1 MRKRFLVVL
10 GTMLLLCACNSGAA
24 TPQPSDTPTPIV
36 RFENVHTERE
46 PFTTNSVPLENCNG
60 TDKVTQN
67 VSRTQTV
74 TVDTEYG
81 ASGELSGGI
90 KGVLDAKLQAQFNVK
105 NGESKEFKQEYS
117 IPVDAGKRVAYEIRW
132 YETWQVGDAVIDNLN
147 LRVPFR
153 VRTGLEGEL
162 GSGAPQSC
170 QSANVP
176 TTAATDTPVPPT
188 AMPQPSATPV
198 PPTSTP
204 QPSATPAPSQSP
216 TEISVLPS
224 PSKPTLVPPTFTA
237 VAKAYPCDATIISPG
252 NTATLLNIVRLKPQ
266 QTADLQAPI
275 QAKTHV
281 RIFESTA
288 DSFSNRWYRIHDLQ
302 GSRLG
307 WIPSE
312 YAALA
317 SNCPS

>member
-1 MRKRFLVVL
+1 MPKQFLVVL
-10 GTMLLLCACNSGAA
+10 ATMLLLSACSSGAA
-24 TPQPSDTPTPIV
+24 TLQPSDTPTPVV

-147 LRVPFR
+147 LRIPFR

-170 QSANVP
+170 QSANLP
-176 TTAATDTPVPPT
+176 TAGATDTPVPPT
-188 AMPQPSATPV
+188 STPQPSDTPV

-204 QPSATPAPSQSP
+204 QPSATAVLSTATPQPSATPVIATPASAKSYPCEGTIVFDTGGLLNQVKVSP
-216 TEISVLPS
+216 DINS
-224 PSKPTLVPPTFTA
+224 PSKPA
-237 VAKAYPCDATIISPG
+237 V
-252 NTATLLNIVRLKPQ
+252 Q
-266 QTADLQAPI
+266 
-275 QAKTHV
+275 
-281 RIFESTA
+281 
-288 DSFSNRWYRIHDLQ
+288 Q
-302 GSRLG
+302 GSKVVIKTKQINSGITWYQIEYANPSQTG
-307 WIPSE
+307 WITSQ
-312 YAALA
+312 YVNL
-317 SNCPS
+317 SSSCPP